1 MGHSGYTKNYT
12 YPYQGKL
19 FRRNIVEWYDDY
31 SIHVELIDNQHKE
44 LVKVVTR
51 LQQSLSSSAANAE
64 IGEALKFL
72 VQYTQQHFKDEE
84 KLMAAINFAEINSHK
99 KKHAKLID
107 DVKNILLDLKKG
119 KTIHPYELID
129 YLTEWLI
136 KHIRNEDKRIGRAME
151 QYKSEHNDWDGS
163 FI

>member
-1 MGHSGYTKNYT
+1 MIFTKYSNTLRWFIIAASFAIVSLILWKT
-12 YPYQGKL
+12 YE
-19 FRRNIVEWYDDY
+19 F
-31 SIHVELIDNQHKE
+31 
-44 LVKVVTR
+44 
-51 LQQSLSSSAANAE
+51 
-64 IGEALKFL
+64 F
-72 VQYTQQHFKDEE
+72 QHFKDEE